1 MTAKKRIAIR
11 LGLGLTAAGI
21 LAGAAIVSML
31 GSPQSAVA
39 TAASAL
45 DRPLPVEVTVVEHR
59 PVRLW
64 SGFSARLTA
73 VDEVAVR
80 PQVSGKI
87 VEVRFTD
94 GQSVD
99 KDQVLFV
106 IDPRPYQAAVNRAKA
121 ELGAARD
128 RRTLARKELDRARE
142 LLASKHISKQ
152 AADELESV
160 FAVRASEVEA
170 AEARLEQAQIDLDY
184 AFVKAPI
191 AGRASRAEVTVG
203 NIVQAGSDAP
213 LLTTI
218 VSNEGIYAEFEVD
231 EATYLR
237 HVRSSARDVTA
248 ERHIPVRLVI
258 DGLDGR
264 IYEGRVHTFDN
275 RINAGTGTIRAR
287 ALFENADGTLLP
299 GMFAR
304 IELGSAVE
312 RSVVLL
318 RQDAVLTDQD
328 RRFVYVVDAE
338 GNASYRRVTL
348 GESVDTRRVIT
359 SGLKDGDRV
368 IVSGIMAVR
377 PGVPVEARE
386 MSAQSAAPGTTT
398 RVSTP
403 ARTEPFE

>member
-1 MTAKKRIAIR
+1 MSNKKRIGI
-11 LGLGLTAAGI
+11 GLGLTAAG
-21 LAGAAIVSML
+21 LLTGTAVVFML
-31 GSPQSAVA
+31 TGPQSAVA
-39 TAASAL
+39 TAGPAL
-45 DRPLPVEVTVVEHR
+45 DRPVPVEVTVVER
-59 PVRLW
+59 TRMRLW
-64 SGFSARLTA
+64 SGFSARLAA
-73 VDEVAVR
+73 VDEVLVR

-87 VEVRFTD
+87 VEVRFSD
-94 GQSVD
+94 GETVN

-106 IDPRPYQAAVNRAKA
+106 IDPRPYTATVNRAKA
-121 ELGAARD
+121 ELVAARD
-128 RRTLARKELDRARE
+128 RHTLAKKELDRARE

-170 AEARLEQAQIDLDY
+170 AAARLEQAQIDLDY

-203 NIVQAGSDAP
+203 NIVQAGNDAP

-237 HVRSSARDVTA
+237 HVRSGARDVTA
-248 ERHIPVRLVI
+248 ERDIPVRLVI
-258 DGLDGR
+258 DGLEGR
-264 IYEGRVHTFDN
+264 PYEGRVHTFDN
-275 RINAGTGTIRAR
+275 RIDTGTGTIRAR
-287 ALFENADGTLLP
+287 ALFDNADGTLLP

-312 RSVVLL
+312 RPIVLL

-338 GNASYRRVTL
+338 GNASYRQVTL
-348 GESVDTRRVIT
+348 GESVDARRVIT
-359 SGLKDGDRV
+359 SGLNDGDRV

-377 PGVPVEARE
+377 PGVPVDARVMAE
-386 MSAQSAAPGTTT
+386 QSADPGTTM
-398 RVSTP
+398 RVSTSP
-403 ARTEPFE
+403 RTEPFE